1 MNDQRNININSFK
14 EGENNFNPNSSPKD
28 DIVSK
33 IYQNININLKI
44 KILEF
49 QQ

>member
-1 MNDQRNININSFK
+1 MNNQRNINLNSFQ

-33 IYQNININLKI
+33 IYQNINKFLKI
-44 KILEF
+44 TNLEF
-49 QQ
+49 H

>member
-1 MNDQRNININSFK
+1 MNDQRNINLNAFQ

-33 IYQNININLKI
+33 IHLKFN
-44 KILEF
+44 KY
-49 QQ
+49 